1 MRGTG
6 ALFWT
11 GGGGIQRVPTVPQT
25 PFPAKAPFRQPFSEN
40 RGVCAVHICIH
51 MHIHVCNTCTKCVAC
66 MQVYIHTRVCVV
78 WSYHSS
84 YTAEQALALCQPP
97 AMCSRGSFFP
107 HPSKPRTGGLGLGAA
122 SACVHVCAHV
132 CVCCQSRPGYSHPSA
147 SSQLSPP
154 WFSIS
159 SSHQS
164 RLQGRMSGFCASKRY
179 LVTGWRLVTNLFYLW
194 SLLIL
199 LLGDSVGF

>member
-1 MRGTG
+1 MC
-6 ALFWT
+6 
-11 GGGGIQRVPTVPQT
+11 V
-25 PFPAKAPFRQPFSEN
+25 
-40 RGVCAVHICIH
+40 
-51 MHIHVCNTCTKCVAC
+51 IHVQNVLRACKCTYTHVF
-66 MQVYIHTRVCVV
+66 V
-78 WSYHSS
+78 WCGVIIAA
-84 YTAEQALALCQPP
+84 TLAERALALCQAP
-97 AMCSRGSFFP
+97 AMCSRGSFFH

-122 SACVHVCAHV
+122 SACVHVCTHV
-132 CVCCQSRPGYSHPSA
+132 CVYCQSRPGYSHPSA

-179 LVTGWRLVTNLFYLW
+179 LVTGWRLVTNLLYLW

-199 LLGDSVGF
+199 FLGDSAGF